1 VIVPIFKTQEDLDE
15 IKKYIQPI
23 VDSMEETHLNF
34 EGKYIKESM
43 KLRYKIDEDS
53 HKSPGWKFNEYEMK

>member
-1 VIVPIFKTQEDLDE
+1 
-15 IKKYIQPI
+15 
-23 VDSMEETHLNF
+23 MEETHLNF